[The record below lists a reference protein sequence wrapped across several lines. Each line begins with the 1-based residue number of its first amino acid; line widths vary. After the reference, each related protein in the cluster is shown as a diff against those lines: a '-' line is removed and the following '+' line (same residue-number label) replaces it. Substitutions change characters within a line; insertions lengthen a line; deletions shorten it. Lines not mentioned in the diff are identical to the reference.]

1 MQMIDTTYNETPK
14 LTWGDIITVCGAAVV
29 DAKNDGRI
37 TEDEAEK
44 VFDVLS
50 AAIDVMRDHK
60 RAAELLKLMQEV
72 GMDYESI
79 MSKTLAKRME
89 V

>member
-1 MQMIDTTYNETPK
+1 MIIDTTYNETPK
-14 LTWGDIITVCGAAVV
+14 LTWGEIITITGAAVV
-29 DAKNDGRI
+29 NAKTDGEI
-37 TEDEAEK
+37 TDDEAEK
-44 VFDVLS
+44 CFCVLS

-60 RAAELLKLMQEV
+60 RAAECLNLMKEID
-72 GMDYESI
+72 MDYESI

>member
-1 MQMIDTTYNETPK
+1 MIIDTTYNETPK

-60 RAAELLKLMQEV
+60 RAAELLKLMQEI

>member
-1 MQMIDTTYNETPK
+1 MIDTTYNETPK

-60 RAAELLKLMQEV
+60 RAAELLKLMQEI

>member
-1 MQMIDTTYNETPK
+1 MIDTTYNETPK
-14 LTWGDIITVCGAAVV
+14 LTWGEIITVCGAAVIH
-29 DAKNDGRI
+29 AKGDGEI
-37 TEDEAEK
+37 TDDEAAK

-60 RAAELLKLMQEV
+60 RAAECLKLMQEV

-79 MSKTLAKRME
+79 ISSKLMNQMG
-89 V
+89 

>member
-1 MQMIDTTYNETPK
+1 MIIDTTYNETPK
-14 LTWGDIITVCGAAVV
+14 LTWGEIITITGAAVV
-29 DAKNDGRI
+29 NAKTDGEI
-37 TEDEAEK
+37 TDDEAEK
-44 VFDVLS
+44 CFCVLS

-60 RAAELLKLMQEV
+60 RAAELLKLMQEI

>member
-1 MQMIDTTYNETPK
+1 MVIDTTYNEIPQ
-14 LTWGDIITVCGAAVV
+14 LTWGEIITICGAAVV
-29 DAKNDGRI
+29 NAKTDGKI
-37 TEDEAEK
+37 TDDEAEK

-60 RAAELLKLMQEV
+60 RAAECLKLMQEV

-79 MSKTLAKRME
+79 LNSHLANKMG
-89 V
+89 

>member
-1 MQMIDTTYNETPK
+1 MIDTTYNETPK
-14 LTWGDIITVCGAAVV
+14 LTWGEIITVCGAAVIH
-29 DAKNDGRI
+29 AKGDGEI
-37 TEDEAEK
+37 TDDEAEK

-60 RAAELLKLMQEV
+60 RAAECLKLMQEV
-72 GMDYESI
+72 GMDYNSI

>member
-1 MQMIDTTYNETPK
+1 MIDTTYNETPK
-14 LTWGDIITVCGAAVV
+14 LTWGEIITVCGAAVV
-29 DAKNDGRI
+29 NAKSDGRI
-37 TEDEAEK
+37 TKDEAEK

-50 AAIDVMRDHK
+50 AVIDVMRDQR
-60 RAAELLKLMQEV
+60 RAAECLKLMQEV
-72 GMDYESI
+72 GMDYNSI

>member
-1 MQMIDTTYNETPK
+1 MIIDTTYNETPK

>member
-1 MQMIDTTYNETPK
+1 MIDTTYNETPK
-14 LTWGDIITVCGAAVV
+14 LTWGEIITVCGAAVV
-29 DAKNDGRI
+29 NAKSDGRI

-50 AAIDVMRDHK
+50 AAIDVMRDQK
-60 RAAELLKLMQEV
+60 RTAKLLKLMQEV
-72 GMDYESI
+72 GMDYNSI
-79 MSKTLAKRME
+79 MSKKLAKRME

>member
-1 MQMIDTTYNETPK
+1 MIDTTYNETPK
-14 LTWGDIITVCGAAVV
+14 LTWGEIITVCGAAVL
-29 DAKNDGRI
+29 DAKGDGII

-44 VFDVLS
+44 VFDILS
-50 AAIDVMRDHK
+50 AAIYVMRDHK
-60 RAAELLKLMQEV
+60 RAAKCLKIMQEV

>member
-1 MQMIDTTYNETPK
+1 MVIDTTYNEIPK
-14 LTWGDIITVCGAAVV
+14 LTWGDIVTICGAAVV
-29 DAKNDGRI
+29 NAKTDGKI
-37 TEDEAEK
+37 TDDEAEK

-50 AAIDVMRDHK
+50 AALDVMRDHK

-79 MSKTLAKRME
+79 INAHLTNKMG
-89 V
+89 